1 MIVMEVTNWTLI
13 KLEAHSTEENSSL
26 ICKLSQNH
34 MTEEDLG
41 PKGNLLL
48 LCSLTDMLKTTL

>member
-1 MIVMEVTNWTLI
+1 MEVTSWTLI

-26 ICKLSQNH
+26 IYKPSQNH

-41 PKGNLLL
+41 PKWNLLL
-48 LCSLTDMLKTTL
+48 LCN

>member
-1 MIVMEVTNWTLI
+1 MEVTNWTLI